1 MDTDGRT
8 SCTSTA
14 AAAATVATDVLV
26 TSDDTSTV
34 SMDHNASNLT
44 VSLPLI
50 QCQAQNL
57 LQLKSRYTNTG
68 ECKGWQIIEGT
79 AECFTLAKMKLKPTP
94 QVIASLQIYRNFEYS
109 TTMGDHKINLCD
121 LGFSVGSS
129 YVSCVNDLKMIL
141 DVIDSLHFCEGN
153 LCEDFSEIVL
163 HNKGIFYGTDRKF
176 FLCTV

>member
-8 SCTSTA
+8 NCTSTA
-14 AAAATVATDVLV
+14 AAAATDATDVLV
-26 TSDDTSTV
+26 TSNDTSTV

-50 QCQAQNL
+50 QCQAQSL

-79 AECFTLAKMKLKPTP
+79 AECLTLAKMRLKPTP
-94 QVIASLQIYRNFEYS
+94 QVIASLQIYHNLEYS
-109 TTMGDHKINLCD
+109 TTMGDINLCD

-129 YVSCVNDLKMIL
+129 CVSCVNDLKMIL
-141 DVIDSLHFCEGN
+141 DVIYSLHFCKGN
-153 LCEDFSEIVL
+153 LCEDFSEIAL
-163 HNKGIFYGTDRKF
+163 HNKRMFYGTDRKF
-176 FLCTV
+176 LWAV